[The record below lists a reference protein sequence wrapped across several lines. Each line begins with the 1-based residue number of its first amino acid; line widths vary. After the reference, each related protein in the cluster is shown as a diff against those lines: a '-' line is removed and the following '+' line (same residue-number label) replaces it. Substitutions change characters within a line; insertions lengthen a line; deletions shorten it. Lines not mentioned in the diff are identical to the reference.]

1 MGRLEGASTVQRERE
16 RKFSKRRRKQ
26 KQERNDYFRDYK
38 LQKKKKEQW

>member
-16 RKFSKRRRKQ
+16 KIFKKE
-26 KQERNDYFRDYK
+26 KKTKTGRNDYFRDYK